1 MSVYM
6 CVKTNNTHVQPQ
18 ALHEDQE
25 NEFIFTLSSWLQA
38 EVLRPKT
45 NISLSMDI
53 YIYIT

>member
-1 MSVYM
+1 M

-53 YIYIT
+53 YIYI